1 MKTVEQPS
9 NPATQQPLNRRAG
22 HRPPWLKI
30 RVPGDLDQLPVSR
43 LMHDLAL
50 NTVCQ
55 EARCPNIFECWQA
68 GTATF
73 MVLGEICTRRCTF
86 CAVGKGLPGA
96 ADDDEPRRVAEA
108 VEKMG
113 VRHAV
118 ITMVNRDDMPDGG
131 AEHVA
136 KTVAAVRARTGAAVE
151 VLISDLEGNRDAL
164 RVVVAA
170 QPEVLAHNI
179 ETVPRLYPAVRPVA
193 KYRRS
198 LDVLRWAAEDAS
210 VILSEAKDLPQ
221 RDEDPSPSS
230 RLRMTGMLVKSSLM
244 LGLGETEDEILAVA
258 GDLREAG
265 VQIFTMGQYLAPTG
279 NHHPVRRYYTPEEF
293 AELGHAARALGF
305 KHVESAPLVR
315 SSYMAHRAIESAPDA
330 ARDVR

>member
-1 MKTVEQPS
+1 MTQPI
-9 NPATQQPLNRRAG
+9 NRRAG
-22 HRPPWLKI
+22 HRPEWLKI

-55 EARCPNIFECWQA
+55 EARCPNIFECWGA

-86 CAVGKGLPGA
+86 CAVGKGKPLA
-96 ADDDEPRRVAEA
+96 ADPDEPRRVAEA
-108 VEKMG
+108 VARMG
-113 VRHAV
+113 VKHAV

-131 AEHVA
+131 AAHVA
-136 KTVAAVRARTGAAVE
+136 RTVAAVRARTGAAVE

-164 RVVVAA
+164 QVVIES

-198 LDVLRWAAEDAS
+198 LDVLRWAAD
-210 VILSEAKDLPQ
+210 D
-221 RDEDPSPSS
+221 
-230 RLRMTGMLVKSSLM
+230 GMLTKSSLM
-244 LGLGETEDEILAVA
+244 LGLGETEDEIMAVA
-258 GDLREAG
+258 RDLRDAG
-265 VQIFTMGQYLAPTG
+265 VAIFTMGQYLAPTG
-279 NHHPVRRYYTPEEF
+279 DHHPVRRYVPPDEF
-293 AELGHAARALGF
+293 AALGENARALGF
-305 KHVESAPLVR
+305 RHVESAPLVR
-315 SSYMAHRAIESAPDA
+315 SSYMAHRAIESGPDA